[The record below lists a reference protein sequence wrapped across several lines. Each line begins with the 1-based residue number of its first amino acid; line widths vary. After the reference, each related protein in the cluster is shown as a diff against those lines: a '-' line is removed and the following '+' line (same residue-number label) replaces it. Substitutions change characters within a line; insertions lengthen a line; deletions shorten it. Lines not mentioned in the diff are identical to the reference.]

1 MKAFFDAVQTGDV
14 KKVNELLDQDLKLAE
29 AKNGQGLSAVIWAS
43 YNNQK
48 EVLRILLKSK
58 EQPLTIFEAAAT
70 GNQKTTHFLDQLDKN
85 LVNSFS
91 VDGFTPL
98 QLACFFGKPE
108 GVKQLLDLGADVN
121 LVSKHPTQLSALHAA
136 VAHNDRESALEIVK
150 ALLVQGADPNAKQAL
165 GFTPLHAAAS
175 SGAWELALLLLVFKA
190 DPDLPDKAGKTPRQ
204 LAEENKHS
212 QVAALF
218 QRK

>member
-1 MKAFFDAVQTGDV
+1 MKAFFDAVQAGDV
-14 KKVNELLDQDLKLAE
+14 KKVNELLDQDLKLAD
-29 AKNGQGLSAVIWAS
+29 AKNEQGLSAVMWAS

-48 EVLRILLKSK
+48 EVLRILLKNK

-98 QLACFFGKPE
+98 QLACFFGKAE

-121 LVSKHPTQLSALHAA
+121 LGSRHPARLSALHAA
-136 VAHNDRESALEIVK
+136 VAHNDRESAVEIVK
-150 ALLVQGADPNAKQAL
+150 TLLVQGADPNAKQAL

-175 SGAWELALLLLVFKA
+175 SGAWELALLLLIFKA
-190 DPDLPDKAGKTPRQ
+190 DPDLPDKAGKTPRR
-204 LAEENKHS
+204 LAEEKKHS
-212 QVAALF
+212 QVSALF
-218 QRK
+218 PHK